1 MSPKTSFIIKTV
13 ALCIV
18 ALLIP
23 TMLVIDAVQARKYVD
38 LREQVLE
45 LEDRQAQIIEEN
57 KKLITDISILSS
69 ADRIETIAQD
79 SLDMRKAET
88 DEIIRV
94 EIKDARK

>member
-1 MSPKTSFIIKTV
+1 MSGKAGFIIKIV
-13 ALCIV
+13 LLCIA

-23 TMLVIDAVQARKYVD
+23 GMLIVDAVQARKYTA

-45 LEDRQAQIIEEN
+45 LEEKQAEIIEEN

-69 ADRIETIAQD
+69 ADRIEQIAKD
-79 SLDMRKAET
+79 TLGMRKAET

-94 EIKDARK
+94 E

>member
-1 MSPKTSFIIKTV
+1 M
-13 ALCIV
+13 

>member
-1 MSPKTSFIIKTV
+1 
-13 ALCIV
+13 
-18 ALLIP
+18 
-23 TMLVIDAVQARKYVD
+23 MLVVDAVQARKYVD

>member
-1 MSPKTSFIIKTV
+1 
-13 ALCIV
+13 
-18 ALLIP
+18 
-23 TMLVIDAVQARKYVD
+23 MLVVDAVQARKYVD

-79 SLDMRKAET
+79 TLDMRKAET

>member
-94 EIKDARK
+94 RVPHRS

>member
-1 MSPKTSFIIKTV
+1 M
-13 ALCIV
+13 

-23 TMLVIDAVQARKYVD
+23 TMLVVDAVQARKYVD

>member
-1 MSPKTSFIIKTV
+1 MSGKAGFIIKIV
-13 ALCIV
+13 LLCIV

-23 TMLVIDAVQARKYVD
+23 GMLIVDAVQARKYTA

-45 LEDRQAQIIEEN
+45 LEEKQAEIIEEN

-69 ADRIETIAQD
+69 ADRIEQIAKD
-79 SLDMRKAET
+79 TLGMRKAET

>member
-23 TMLVIDAVQARKYVD
+23 TMLVVDAVQARKYVD

>member
-1 MSPKTSFIIKTV
+1 
-13 ALCIV
+13 
-18 ALLIP
+18 
-23 TMLVIDAVQARKYVD
+23 MLVIDAVQARKYVD

>member
-23 TMLVIDAVQARKYVD
+23 TMLVVDAVQARKYVD

-45 LEDRQAQIIEEN
+45 LEDRQAEIIEEN

-69 ADRIETIAQD
+69 ADRIEKIAQD
-79 SLDMRKAET
+79 TLDMRKAET

-94 EIKDARK
+94 ELKDARK

>member
-1 MSPKTSFIIKTV
+1 MSSKRSLIIKTV
-13 ALCIV
+13 ALCLV

-23 TMLVIDAVQARKYVD
+23 AMLIINAVQARKYSD

-45 LEDRQAQIIEEN
+45 LEERQAEIIEEN

-69 ADRIETIAQD
+69 ADRIEKIAQD

-94 EIKDARK
+94 EIKDAGR

>member
-45 LEDRQAQIIEEN
+45 LEDRQAEIIEEN

-69 ADRIETIAQD
+69 ADRIEKIAQD
-79 SLDMRKAET
+79 TLDMRKAET

-94 EIKDARK
+94 ELKDARK